1 MRYHYA
7 RRGHIPSGEMILS
20 DLLERYAL
28 VALSEGQSE
37 SSISIARH
45 SVGLLDGFL
54 GGISDVSAVTA
65 DDLRRLIVDLGHR
78 TKWQGTDQARAEL
91 ISTTAIITYVNSQ
104 VILKRLIP

>member
-1 MRYHYA
+1 
-7 RRGHIPSGEMILS
+7 MILS